1 VVVEIEKEKKEL
13 LRDQTLPMGGLDPD
27 RSSPISVCAG
37 AERAK
42 V

>member
-1 VVVEIEKEKKEL
+1 VIVEIEKEKEL
-13 LRDQTLPMGGLDPD
+13 LRDRTLPVGGPDPD
-27 RSSPISVCAG
+27 RPSPISVRAG